1 MLKSKIARLV
11 AGGDHLEV
19 TVPTTVR
26 LGTDSSGRA
35 ILMTPLMAA
44 WWDEFSEACEA
55 KGFTPVVTQGAF
67 MAQAGGGAAA
77 SAGYHDLGGCL
88 DLRVW
93 DRTDEQRQFMV
104 RQARR
109 MGAGAWIRDQK
120 HGGMDDHLHLV
131 LGVDNPLSIGAAAQ
145 WQAYLR
151 GEDGLAGGGEDY
163 HWRPT
168 PLVTTWRPT
177 PPPTVN
183 ITAALQA
190 KTPEARKRALRRVI
204 RSGKAP
210 ARAAAK
216 AWLSAILAREAAAV
230 KAKAARGELKAR
242 EIR

>member
-1 MLKSKIARLV
+1 MPK
-11 AGGDHLEV
+11 
-19 TVPTTVR
+19 TVR

-35 ILMTPLMAA
+35 VLMSPLMSK
-44 WWDEFSEACEA
+44 WWSEYVKACQA

-93 DRTDEQRQFMV
+93 DRTTAERQFMV

-120 HGGMDDHLHLV
+120 HGGMDPHLHLV

-151 GEDGLAGGGEDY
+151 GEDGLAGGGNDY
-163 HWRPT
+163 HWRPV
-168 PLVTTWRPT
+168 PLVTDW
-177 PPPTVN
+177 
-183 ITAALQA
+183 
-190 KTPEARKRALRRVI
+190 K
-204 RSGKAP
+204 P
-210 ARAAAK
+210 A
-216 AWLSAILAREAAAV
+216 V
-230 KAKAARGELKAR
+230 MTRGELLDRAIRVTRKAR
-242 EIR
+242 GATKNAARRAKLKKALDALRSIKPWAKKR